1 MKKIFPL
8 YLSFRAKVT
17 IAFIFSLFLVTFL
30 GNVLIHRVSLESQFQ
45 QLRQG
50 LIVLTKTASLMID
63 GDTLMSV
70 PLDRQGVDSEAYQAI
85 AAVLRRIKET
95 NPRIL
100 YIYTMTQTQKH
111 GAWQFIVD
119 INPVVKDKNNRV
131 LTSYPGDPYDASRFP
146 EMEKAFEAPSAD
158 KKLMVDEWGVT
169 LSGYAPVRDKTG
181 RAVAVLGIDISA
193 KDVFDMERELN
204 RRFLI
209 VLAFGIILSLFLG
222 VWVSRQ
228 TTGPVLKLREATRR
242 IAAGDLSTKVDI
254 QGHDEISQLG
264 DSFNKMAGSLLESRR
279 ALRDYFYRIVES
291 LVRGLEAKDSYTRGH
306 SDRVADYSRAIALQM
321 GFGAE
326 EANMLKETAQLH
338 DIGKLGID
346 ERILNKVEK
355 LTDEEWAT
363 IKQHPVTGEEILK
376 PIFLEKKMLAV
387 VRSHHERYDGKG
399 YPDGL
404 KEGQIDPWAQI
415 VTAADAYDAMTS
427 RRSYRDAL
435 GKETA
440 IAELKKGS
448 GTQFAPNVVEAFL
461 KVLDR

>member
-8 YLSFRAKVT
+8 YLSFRTKVT
-17 IAFIFSLFLVTFL
+17 VAFILSLFLVTL
-30 GNVLIHRVSLESQFQ
+30 LSNILVHRVSLESQFQ

-50 LIVLTKTASLMID
+50 LVALTRTSSLMVS
-63 GDTLMSV
+63 GDMLRQV
-70 PLDRQGVDSEAYQAI
+70 PLDKAGVNSEAYRAT
-85 AAVLRRIKET
+85 AALLRMIRDA
-95 NPRIL
+95 NPRIHS
-100 YIYTMTQTQKH
+100 IYTMAPAPQG
-111 GAWQFIVD
+111 GAWHFIVD
-119 INPVVKDKNNRV
+119 ADPVEKGKDGRT
-131 LTSYPGDPYDASRFP
+131 LTSYPDDPYDASRFP
-146 EMEKAFEAPSAD
+146 EMEKALQEPTAD
-158 KKLMVDEWGVT
+158 QKLMVDEWGVT
-169 LSGYAPVRDKTG
+169 LSGYAPVRDSAG
-181 RAVAVLGIDISA
+181 RPVAILGIDMSA

-204 RRFLI
+204 RRILVVLALGI
-209 VLAFGIILSLFLG
+209 VLSLLLG
-222 VWVSRQ
+222 VWVSGR

-242 IAAGDLSTKVDI
+242 IAAGDLGYKVDI
-254 QGHDEISQLG
+254 KGHDEISQLG
-264 DSFNKMAGSLLESRR
+264 NSFNEMAKSLLESRK

-321 GFGAE
+321 GASPE

-376 PIFLEKKMLAV
+376 PVFLEKKMLSV

-404 KEGQIDPWAQI
+404 KEGRIDPWAQI

-435 GKETA
+435 SKETA

-448 GTQFAPNVVEAFL
+448 GTQFAPAVVEAFL
-461 KVLDR
+461 KVLA

>member
-8 YLSFRAKVT
+8 YLSFRTKVT
-17 IAFIFSLFLVTFL
+17 VAFIFSLFLVTL
-30 GNVLIHRVSLESQFQ
+30 LSNILIYRVSLESQFQ
-45 QLRQG
+45 QLRHG
-50 LIVLTKTASLMID
+50 LMAVTQTASLLID
-63 GDTLMSV
+63 GDTLRQV
-70 PLDRQGVDSEAYQAI
+70 PLDRDGVNSGAYQAI
-85 AAVLRRIKET
+85 AAVLRRIKDA

-100 YIYTMTQTQKH
+100 YVYTMTQTQKH

-119 INPVVKDKNNRV
+119 IDPVVKDKNNRV

-146 EMEKAFEAPSAD
+146 EMEKAFEGPSAD
-158 KKLMVDEWGVT
+158 KKLMVDEWGAT

-181 RAVAVLGIDISA
+181 RAIAMLGIDISA

-204 RRFLI
+204 RRSLI
-209 VLAFGIILSLFLG
+209 VLALGIVCSLLFGI
-222 VWVSRQ
+222 WVSAR

-242 IAAGDLSTKVDI
+242 IAAGDLGYKVDI
-254 QGHDEISQLG
+254 KGHDEISQLG
-264 DSFNKMAGSLLESRR
+264 NSFNEMAKSLLESRK

-326 EANMLKETAQLH
+326 EANMLRETAQLH

-376 PIFLEKKMLAV
+376 PVFLEKKMLAV
-387 VRSHHERYDGKG
+387 VRSHHERYDGRG

-435 GKETA
+435 SKETA

-461 KVLDR
+461 KVLA

>member
-8 YLSFRAKVT
+8 YLSFRTKVT
-17 IAFIFSLFLVTFL
+17 VAFIFSLFLVTL
-30 GNVLIHRVSLESQFQ
+30 LSNILIYRVSLESQFQ
-45 QLRQG
+45 QLRHG
-50 LIVLTKTASLMID
+50 LMAVTQTASLLID
-63 GDTLMSV
+63 GDTLRQV
-70 PLDRQGVDSEAYQAI
+70 PLDRDGVNSGAYQAI
-85 AAVLRRIKET
+85 AAVLRRIKDA

-100 YIYTMTQTQKH
+100 YVYTMTQTQKH

-119 INPVVKDKNNRV
+119 IDPVVKDKNNRV

-146 EMEKAFEAPSAD
+146 EMEKAFEGPSAD
-158 KKLMVDEWGVT
+158 KKLMVDEWGAT

-181 RAVAVLGIDISA
+181 RAIAMLGIDISA

-204 RRFLI
+204 RRSLI
-209 VLAFGIILSLFLG
+209 VLALGIVCSLLFGI
-222 VWVSRQ
+222 WVSAR

-242 IAAGDLSTKVDI
+242 IAAGDLGYKVDI
-254 QGHDEISQLG
+254 KGHDEISQLG
-264 DSFNKMAGSLLESRR
+264 NSFNEMAKSLLESRK

-326 EANMLKETAQLH
+326 EANMLRETAQLH

-376 PIFLEKKMLAV
+376 PVFLEKKMLAV
-387 VRSHHERYDGKG
+387 VRSHHERYDGRG

-435 GKETA
+435 SKETA

-448 GTQFAPNVVEAFL
+448 GTQFAPTVVEAFL
-461 KVLDR
+461 KVLA

>member
-8 YLSFRAKVT
+8 YLSFRTKVT
-17 IAFIFSLFLVTFL
+17 VAFIFSLFLVTL
-30 GNVLIHRVSLESQFQ
+30 LSNILIYRVSLESQFQ
-45 QLRQG
+45 QLRHG
-50 LIVLTKTASLMID
+50 LMAVTQTASLLID
-63 GDTLMSV
+63 GDTLRQV
-70 PLDRQGVDSEAYQAI
+70 PLDRDGVNSGAYQAI
-85 AAVLRRIKET
+85 AAVLRRIKDA

-100 YIYTMTQTQKH
+100 YVYTMTQTQKH

-119 INPVVKDKNNRV
+119 IDPVVKDKNNRV

-158 KKLMVDEWGVT
+158 KKLMVDEWGAT

-181 RAVAVLGIDISA
+181 RVIAMLGIDISA

-204 RRFLI
+204 RRSLI
-209 VLAFGIILSLFLG
+209 VLALGIVCSLLLG
-222 VWVSRQ
+222 IWVSAR

-242 IAAGDLSTKVDI
+242 IAAGDLGYKVDI
-254 QGHDEISQLG
+254 KGHDEISQLG
-264 DSFNKMAGSLLESRR
+264 NSFNEMAKSLLESRK

-326 EANMLKETAQLH
+326 EANMLRETAQLH

-376 PIFLEKKMLAV
+376 PVFLEKKMLAV
-387 VRSHHERYDGKG
+387 VRSHHERYDGRG

-435 GKETA
+435 SKETA

-448 GTQFAPNVVEAFL
+448 GTQFAPAVVEAFL
-461 KVLDR
+461 KVLA